1 MAGMDLAQ
9 TLPMIS
15 TEATGVVEAT
25 VSAVYR
31 KCIEL
36 LDTVGYTTGGIG
48 LAKRG
53 IELWSVR
60 CKISNDNFSIIG
72 RLWAILGTS
81 FLNKEMQG

>member
-1 MAGMDLAQ
+1 VLVQMAGMDLAQ

-36 LDTVGYTTGGIG
+36 LDTIRYITEALDSQNGG
-48 LAKRG
+48 L
-53 IELWSVR
+53 
-60 CKISNDNFSIIG
+60 CYG
-72 RLWAILGTS
+72 RLGVRYQMTTS
-81 FLNKEMQG
+81 ASSGVFGRY